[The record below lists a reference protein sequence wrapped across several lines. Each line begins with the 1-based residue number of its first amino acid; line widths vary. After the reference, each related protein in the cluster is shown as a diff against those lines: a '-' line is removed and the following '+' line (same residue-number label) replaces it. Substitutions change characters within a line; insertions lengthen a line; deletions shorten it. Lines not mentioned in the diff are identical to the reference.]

1 MSSLNFL
8 ITDKNCCSLN
18 SALSSVVTPNPH
30 EIVCHG
36 HCMAIQDDFKVF
48 NFHSCFQFKF
58 LLCLSFGILI
68 LLKRWIF
75 FFFFGRLLLC
85 VFMFLFFCQ
94 CVTSM
99 LTGLVGQQMNHQIYL
114 NALKMIYHKLFL
126 SKEKFN
132 PFLLLHLKLFVC
144 TEIFFIRR
152 FTKSKNS
159 HDHLQC
165 RSLHRSFVTVIS
177 CCLVIFAH
185 CWSSYCFID
194 NVKM

>member
-1 MSSLNFL
+1 MKLYVMD
-8 ITDKNCCSLN
+8 T
-18 SALSSVVTPNPH
+18 AW
-30 EIVCHG
+30 
-36 HCMAIQDDFKVF
+36 
-48 NFHSCFQFKF
+48 QFKMISK
-58 LLCLSFGILI
+58 CLTFIHAFNSSFYCVCPLAF
-68 LLKRWIF
+68 WFCWSDESF
-75 FFFFGRLLLC
+75 FFFLVVCCYAFLC
-85 VFMFLFFCQ
+85 FYFFCR

-114 NALKMIYHKLFL
+114 NALKMICHKLFL